1 MGRQMQGNALQG
13 MAEHE
18 LRAQSGLGHRVLYC
32 IFRGKQVSKM
42 LSEYQFDALLDGEEP
57 LDGLVGSIPMAY
69 VVASNDGY
77 AISLVLFNLPLNSQ
91 GFCLDGWNLP
101 LQRLADTAGP
111 GPNLGV
117 GRIRLAC
124 FSQCSISFHKDSLWD
139 PSHNTFSNIKRAL
152 GVYFK
157 ALRKDAELRKID
169 TPAQDSTQETFVQEM
184 HALRREL
191 RNESAAYRNQLQV
204 LQQEVERQRLLNE
217 RLVKS
222 EQAKTEGEPLKGD
235 SRLDL
240 HVLRQQN
247 QRLNMKLRELKLS
260 NEKLRKQ
267 QPPLLTKTVRAEED
281 ALSNPDFI
289 LNKMAENDVVSVVF
303 HKGIGHITLK
313 PLQLTDYLEDPI
325 AYAAHQV
332 SLNKEQYQLWLE
344 HEHKPKCCVCD
355 DAIPLVADPSI
366 FDVEMDVYCEQ
377 HKP

>member
-1 MGRQMQGNALQG
+1 MQSNAQQGFTGREVQV
-13 MAEHE
+13 
-18 LRAQSGLGHRVLYC
+18 QSGLGHRVLYC
-32 IFRGKQVSKM
+32 IFRGKQVSKI
-42 LSEYQFDALLDGEEP
+42 LSEYQFDALLDGDEP
-57 LDGLVGSIPMAY
+57 LDGLVGNIPVAY
-69 VVASNDGY
+69 VVASDDGY
-77 AISLVLFNLPLNSQ
+77 GISLVLFNLPLNSQ

-152 GVYFK
+152 AVYFK
-157 ALRKDAELRKID
+157 ALRKDAEISKVES
-169 TPAQDSTQETFVQEM
+169 PVENSKEETFTQEM

-217 RLVKS
+217 RLVKN
-222 EQAKTEGEPLKGD
+222 EQAKTQGESLKGD

-267 QPPLLTKTVRAEED
+267 QHPPLLTKTVQAEED

-289 LNKMAENDVVSVVF
+289 LNKMAQNDVVSVVF
-303 HKGIGHITLK
+303 HKGIGHINLK

-344 HEHKPKCCVCD
+344 HENKPKCCVCD

-366 FDVEMDVYCEQ
+366 FDVEVDVYCEQ

>member
-1 MGRQMQGNALQG
+1 MQSNAQQGFTGRELQV
-13 MAEHE
+13 
-18 LRAQSGLGHRVLYC
+18 QSGLGHRVLYC
-32 IFRGKQVSKM
+32 IFRGKQVSKI
-42 LSEYQFDALLDGEEP
+42 LSEYQFDALLDGDEP
-57 LDGLVGSIPMAY
+57 LDGLVGNIPVAY
-69 VVASNDGY
+69 VVASDDGY
-77 AISLVLFNLPLNSQ
+77 GISLVLFNLPLNSQ

-111 GPNLGV
+111 GPNLGI

-152 GVYFK
+152 AVYFK
-157 ALRKDAELRKID
+157 ALRKDAEISKVES
-169 TPAQDSTQETFVQEM
+169 PVENSKEETFTQEM

-217 RLVKS
+217 RLVKN
-222 EQAKTEGEPLKGD
+222 EQAKTQGESLKGD

-267 QPPLLTKTVRAEED
+267 HPPLLTKTVQAEED

-303 HKGIGHITLK
+303 HKGIGHINLK

-344 HEHKPKCCVCD
+344 HENKPKCCVCD

-366 FDVEMDVYCEQ
+366 FDVEVDVYCEQ

>member
-1 MGRQMQGNALQG
+1 MQSNAQQGFTGREVQV
-13 MAEHE
+13 
-18 LRAQSGLGHRVLYC
+18 QSGLGHRVLYC
-32 IFRGKQVSKM
+32 IFRGKQVSKI
-42 LSEYQFDALLDGEEP
+42 LSEYQFDALLDGDEP
-57 LDGLVGSIPMAY
+57 LDGLVGNIPVAY
-69 VVASNDGY
+69 VVASDDGY
-77 AISLVLFNLPLNSQ
+77 GISLVLFNLPLNSQ

-152 GVYFK
+152 AVYFK
-157 ALRKDAELRKID
+157 ALRKDAEISKVES
-169 TPAQDSTQETFVQEM
+169 PAEKSKEETFTQEM

-217 RLVKS
+217 RLVKN
-222 EQAKTEGEPLKGD
+222 EQAKTQGESLKGD

-267 QPPLLTKTVRAEED
+267 HPPLLTKTVQAEED

-289 LNKMAENDVVSVVF
+289 LNKMAQNDVVSVVF
-303 HKGIGHITLK
+303 HKGIGHINLK

-332 SLNKEQYQLWLE
+332 SLNKEQYLLWLE
-344 HEHKPKCCVCD
+344 HENKPKCCVCD

-366 FDVEMDVYCEQ
+366 FDVEVDVYCEQ